1 MLKGFSKG
9 GVHPPGFKI
18 SRAEAIVELPP
29 PTVAVIP
36 LSQHIGAPAVP
47 CVAKGDRVVTG
58 QLIAAADGFV
68 SANVHSSV
76 SGTATAVGAESAGR
90 LLRSPSKETSGST
103 SSTEANL

>member
-68 SANVHSSV
+68 SANVESLTCVGKVAPPMPTIPAFLMRVMISSRV
-76 SGTATAVGAESAGR
+76 R
-90 LLRSPSKETSGST
+90 
-103 SSTEANL
+103 